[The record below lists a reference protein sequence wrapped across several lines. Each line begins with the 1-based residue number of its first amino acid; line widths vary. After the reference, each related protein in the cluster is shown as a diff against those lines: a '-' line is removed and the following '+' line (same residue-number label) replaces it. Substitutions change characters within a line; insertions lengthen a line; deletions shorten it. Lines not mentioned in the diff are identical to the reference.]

1 MFGGMGSGWA
11 VEQTDS
17 PFNQN
22 SPGRWFVL
30 HVKSRQEK
38 QLSSELFKKKVPHFF
53 PSVRQPRYFGKRKC
67 VVDQALFP
75 GYLFIRVM
83 QEDAFISD
91 RTGRV
96 ASVISVANQEKLHW
110 ELWNLSLV
118 LGATSDQILD
128 LYPYLTVGVR
138 VEVRSGPF
146 RGVQGWVADR
156 TRLDRLILQVEML
169 GQALSLEVDGSL
181 LDLIDS

>member
-1 MFGGMGSGWA
+1 
-11 VEQTDS
+11 
-17 PFNQN
+17 
-22 SPGRWFVL
+22 
-30 HVKSRQEK
+30 
-38 QLSSELFKKKVPHFF
+38 
-53 PSVRQPRYFGKRKC
+53 
-67 VVDQALFP
+67 
-75 GYLFIRVM
+75 M
-83 QEDAFISD
+83 QEDAYIAD